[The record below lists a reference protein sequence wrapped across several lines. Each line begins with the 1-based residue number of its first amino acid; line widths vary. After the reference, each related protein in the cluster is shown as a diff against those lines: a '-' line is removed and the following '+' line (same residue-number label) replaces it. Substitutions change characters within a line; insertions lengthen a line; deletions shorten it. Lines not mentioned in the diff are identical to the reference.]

1 MPQALSQKTFI
12 VTGANTGIGRVTTTQ
27 LARRGARVI
36 CACRNPEKAD
46 VAIAE
51 IARATDNRSLEVTRL
66 DLADFASVRACADD
80 ILARHIPIHGLINN
94 AGVLGRGGQTGDGF
108 ELVFATNHLGHYLLT
123 RLLLDHLIASSPA
136 RIVNVSSI
144 AHFQT
149 KAIDWAALRQPT
161 QSRMTMSE
169 YAVSKLANVLFTKEL
184 ARRLEGTGV
193 TTYAVHPGG
202 VATDIYRNLP
212 RPMRWALTRI
222 MMTPEKGAASS
233 LRCATAPELARDT
246 GLYYDADG
254 QEKPPS
260 PLAED
265 ADLARTLWAKSA
277 AWTGV
282 SDALA
287 APDPV
292 RVREEAP

>member
-1 MPQALSQKTFI
+1 M
-12 VTGANTGIGRVTTTQ
+12 V
-27 LARRGARVI
+27 
-36 CACRNPEKAD
+36 
-46 VAIAE
+46 IAE

-80 ILARHIPIHGLINN
+80 ILARRTPIHGLINN
-94 AGVLGRGGQTGDGF
+94 AGILGHGGQTQDGF
-108 ELVFATNHLGHYLLT
+108 ELVFATNHLGHYLFT
-123 RLLLDHLIASSPA
+123 RLLLDRLIASSPA
-136 RIVNVSSI
+136 RIVNLSSI
-144 AHFQT
+144 AHFQA
-149 KAIDWAALRQPT
+149 KAINWAALTRPT
-161 QSRMTMSE
+161 RSRTTMSE
-169 YAVSKLANVLFTKEL
+169 YAVSKLSNVLFTKEL

-212 RPMRWALTRI
+212 GPIRWAMTRL

-233 LRCATAPELARDT
+233 LRCATAPELERET
-246 GLYYDADG
+246 GRYYDANG
-254 QEKPPS
+254 QEKSPS

-277 AWTGV
+277 EWTGV

-287 APDPV
+287 ASDPAL
-292 RVREEAP
+292 APETP